1 MTNMQQYCILVIY
14 LYPGKGVT
22 LYAEEKQAGMDRIKR
37 KTNPTTAG
45 TACTVHGHTV
55 RTEDLLPCSRGR

>member
-1 MTNMQQYCILVIY
+1 MQQYCILVIY

-45 TACTVHGHTV
+45 TACTSYGHTV
-55 RTEDLLPCSRGR
+55 RTEGLLSYLRDR